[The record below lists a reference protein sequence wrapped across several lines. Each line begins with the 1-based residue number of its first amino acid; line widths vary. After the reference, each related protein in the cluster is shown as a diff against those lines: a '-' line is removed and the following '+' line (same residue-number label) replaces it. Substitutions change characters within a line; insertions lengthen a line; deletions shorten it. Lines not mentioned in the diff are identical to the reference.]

1 MNKKI
6 KILCTI
12 GPNSLNKEVINFFK
26 KNNVDIFRINISHTS
41 LDDLKKKIIYLM
53 SLNVTNICIDTEGA
67 QVRTANI
74 KQRRFIKKGD
84 IVIFTNNSKKKIFF
98 NFIHFLILKRLN

>member
-26 KNNVDIFRINISHTS
+26 KNNVDIFRINMSHTS
-41 LDDLKKKIIYLM
+41 LDDLKKNIIYLK
-53 SLNVTNICIDTEGA
+53 SLNVNNICIDTEGA

-84 IVIFTNNSKKKIFF
+84 IVILQTIQNFF